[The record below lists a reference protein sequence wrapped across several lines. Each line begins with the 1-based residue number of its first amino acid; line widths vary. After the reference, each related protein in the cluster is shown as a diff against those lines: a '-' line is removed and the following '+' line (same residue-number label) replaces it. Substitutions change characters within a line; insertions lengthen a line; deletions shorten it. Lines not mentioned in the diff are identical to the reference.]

1 MAEIDKTL
9 KVLAEK
15 KVYVGYEKDIDRFIA
30 RQYSTDGT
38 FYEVGSGDT
47 ALQAASDAI
56 FYLTPKPQ
64 QK

>member
-1 MAEIDKTL
+1 MAEIDKIL

-15 KVYVGYEKDIDRFIA
+15 QVYVGYEEDIERFVA
-30 RQYSTDGT
+30 RQYSIEGT

-47 ALQAASDAI
+47 ALQAAADAI

-64 QK
+64 EK